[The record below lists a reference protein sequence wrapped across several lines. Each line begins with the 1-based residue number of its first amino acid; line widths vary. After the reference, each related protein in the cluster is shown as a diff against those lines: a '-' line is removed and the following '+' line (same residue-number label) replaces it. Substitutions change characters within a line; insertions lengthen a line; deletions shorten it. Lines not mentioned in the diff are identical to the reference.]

1 LTVSDADNDTVECD
15 LAAVNPKSGAFGVW
29 RASTGEYV
37 KKNLSNTDSP
47 KYRFTNENTDT

>member
-29 RASTGEYV
+29 RASTGDYV